1 MYAAHFAAGLALKG
15 RAPRVPM
22 MAFLIG
28 AFVLDILWIAF
39 DVLDVDRMPLNDWSH
54 SLLMAIVW
62 SSVFAVYFRRFGSR
76 AFVAVWLAVFSHF
89 ILDLLVQGA
98 TLYPGASGRLI
109 IAALVAE
116 HAGTLQ
122 IGLCVV
128 LLGVYLYDARRASV
142 PAWRALLVSS
152 VVLALNLR

>member
-28 AFVLDILWIAF
+28 AFVLDILWIVF
-39 DVLDVDRMPLNDWSH
+39 DVLDVDRLPLNDWSH

-62 SSVFAVYFRRFGSR
+62 SSVFAAFFRRFGSR
-76 AFVAVWLAVFSHF
+76 AFVAVWLTVFSHF
-89 ILDLLVQGA
+89 VLDLLVQGA
-98 TLYPGASGRLI
+98 TLLPGASGRLI
-109 IAALVAE
+109 IAAPVVE
-116 HAGTLQ
+116 HARILQ
-122 IGLCVV
+122 VGLCGM
-128 LLGVYLYDARRASV
+128 LLGVYLHDASRASV

-152 VVLALNLR
+152 IVLALNLR